1 MKAKFLVLHPSA
13 DIDKVV
19 EKANLQGTKNGA
31 FDAVLLLGD
40 VVSTPNVDVDQSTY
54 FTKGPSDSF
63 KDKLSASFDVSL
75 DIRPNL
81 TLVQPPFSVL
91 TLSSGVKIG
100 FLCGPDFDT
109 EKVNEKLD
117 SITGPVDV
125 LVSYKWP
132 KAIAARQKLTLVAD
146 PHIDKVVSRLRPRYH
161 FAIGSP
167 TSKFFELAP
176 FKWED
181 NTTTRFIS
189 LGQEGT
195 GEKWFY
201 AFGIDPQVPVAVP
214 DSHLIANPFTT
225 LPPPLHE
232 ERKRQLEIT
241 EEPSSKRTKAVG
253 PESCFF
259 CLSNPNVEKHMIV
272 SIGKTAYLTTAKGP
286 LPKPTKDMPFPCHA
300 IIIPIDHVSTLRSP
314 GDNVVENETYLEMDR
329 FRQSVVAALA
339 EKYPHYVLISFE
351 INREDNVHLHVQLLP
366 IHSSLLDTFE
376 RELETKTA
384 LNNEK
389 FQRNQNLKFDKY
401 TSDSDPQLLD
411 TINNYDHI
419 VFHVFSSPKTI
430 YAARLT
436 DPTKMVDL
444 QFPRRVLAATLKC
457 PKRARWDK
465 CKQNKIQETADCGDY
480 KSFFESHDFT
490 KEG

>member
-1 MKAKFLVLHPSA
+1 MRAKFLVLHPSA

-40 VVSTPNVDVDQSTY
+40 VVSTPKTKIDQPTY
-54 FTKGPSDSF
+54 FTKGLSDSF
-63 KDKLSASFDVSL
+63 KDKLSTPSDTSI
-75 DIRPNL
+75 DIKPNL

-100 FLCGPDFDT
+100 YLSGQDFDA
-109 EKVNEKLD
+109 EKVTEKLD
-117 SITGPVDV
+117 SITGTIDV

-132 KAIAARQKLTLVAD
+132 KAIAAREKLTLVAD
-146 PHIDKVVSRLRPRYH
+146 SNIDKVVSRLRPRYH

-201 AFGIDPQVPVAVP
+201 AFGIDPQMPVAVP

-225 LPPPLHE
+225 LPPQLHE
-232 ERKRQLEIT
+232 ERKRQLETIDGG
-241 EEPSSKRTKAVG
+241 SSKRAKAVG

-272 SIGKTAYLTTAKGP
+272 SIGKSAYLTTAKGP
-286 LPKPTKDMPFPCHA
+286 LPKPTKDIPFPCHA

-314 GDNVVENETYLEMDR
+314 KTNVVEDATYLEMDR
-329 FRQSVVAALA
+329 FRLSVVDALA
-339 EKYPHYVLISFE
+339 EKYPLYVLISFE
-351 INREDNVHLHVQLLP
+351 INRADNVHLHVQLLP
-366 IHSSLLDTFE
+366 IHSSLLETFE
-376 RELETKTA
+376 AELESKTA

-465 CKQNKIQETADCGDY
+465 CKQNKIQETADCEDY
-480 KSFFESHDFT
+480 KSFFETHDFT
-490 KEG
+490 RD

>member
-63 KDKLSASFDVSL
+63 KDKLSASSDVSL

-146 PHIDKVVSRLRPRYH
+146 PHIDEVVSRLRPRYH

-232 ERKRQLEIT
+232 ERKRQLETT
-241 EEPSSKRTKAVG
+241 EEPASKRIKAVG

-329 FRQSVVAALA
+329 FRQSAVAALA

-376 RELETKTA
+376 KELETKTA

-436 DPTKMVDL
+436 DSTKMVDL

-480 KSFFESHDFT
+480 KNFFESHDFT